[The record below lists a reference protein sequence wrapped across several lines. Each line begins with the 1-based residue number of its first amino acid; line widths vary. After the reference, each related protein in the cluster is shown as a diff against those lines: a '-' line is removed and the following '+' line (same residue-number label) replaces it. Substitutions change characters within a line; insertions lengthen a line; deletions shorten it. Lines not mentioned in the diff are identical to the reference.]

1 MNCFWNSKFVQI
13 DCTWQKN
20 NNKISVGTHVNFT
33 KFSFVAQNMAQRQ
46 MGPPINLKILVP
58 ATASGAI
65 IGKGGETIA
74 EIQKQTATRI
84 KMSKATDFYPGTT
97 ERVGLIQGPAES
109 IITVMDFIA
118 EKVTE
123 KPDPSAKPAI
133 DFDNKLP
140 AEREKQVKVIIPN
153 STAGMIIGKGG
164 SFIKT
169 VKDESGAFIQISQKS
184 KDATLPERVVTIIGK
199 LDTV

>member
-1 MNCFWNSKFVQI
+1 
-13 DCTWQKN
+13 
-20 NNKISVGTHVNFT
+20 
-33 KFSFVAQNMAQRQ
+33 MAQRQ

-109 IITVMDFIA
+109 ILTVMDFIA

-133 DFDNKLP
+133 GTQC
-140 AEREKQVKVIIPN
+140 EN
-153 STAGMIIGKGG
+153 SYFT
-164 SFIKT
+164 
-169 VKDESGAFIQISQKS
+169 
-184 KDATLPERVVTIIGK
+184 
-199 LDTV
+199 

>member
-1 MNCFWNSKFVQI
+1 
-13 DCTWQKN
+13 
-20 NNKISVGTHVNFT
+20 
-33 KFSFVAQNMAQRQ
+33 MAQRQ

-109 IITVMDFIA
+109 ILTVMDFIA

-199 LDTV
+199 LQRTQCTMLQKLSICEVEA